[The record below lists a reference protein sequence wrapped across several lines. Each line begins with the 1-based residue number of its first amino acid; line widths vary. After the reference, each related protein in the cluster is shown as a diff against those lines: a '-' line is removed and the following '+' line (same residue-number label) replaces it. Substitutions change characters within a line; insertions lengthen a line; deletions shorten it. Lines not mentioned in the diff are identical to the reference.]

1 VKQALSVLCA
11 VRTMK
16 LLLSVAQSTIQILII
31 LAVARLST
39 AQFDGFGNGQPKQ
52 CPVYNRCEKDETPVP
67 KWPMKLSST
76 GCNKLGGGGLSMSSV
91 GKFDEAITS
100 PCCDQWNACNQICGS
115 VRSFCDTSFDKC
127 LEAKCD
133 EIKNKEDRDLC
144 KSNASTKKLM
154 LSLSDCK
161 FFMDSQASGCECVKK
176 SKADEKRKR
185 IVTNFY
191 KKYNP
196 KEVDKAEKLA
206 AKAND
211 PKKFAGL
218 FMKLIAKYP
227 KAVKRIRDPQEIM
240 MEELMRKH
248 GGGQS
253 AETPKPKPESEKSAE
268 QPEEEDSE
276 EERIEL

>member
-1 VKQALSVLCA
+1 MKLRGVPKSTAIQLLIALSVTKSC
-11 VRTMK
+11 
-16 LLLSVAQSTIQILII
+16 
-31 LAVARLST
+31 T
-39 AQFDGFGNGQPKQ
+39 AQFDGGFGNGQPKQ
-52 CPVYNRCEKDETPVP
+52 CTAFNRCEADETPVP
-67 KWPMKLSST
+67 RWPMKLHST
-76 GCNKLGGGGLSMSSV
+76 GCNKLGGGLSMSSV
-91 GKFDEAITS
+91 GKFDDSITS

-115 VRSFCDTSFDKC
+115 VRSFCDSSFDKC
-127 LEAKCD
+127 LEAKCE
-133 EIKNKEDRDLC
+133 EIKDKEEKDLC

-154 LSLSDCK
+154 LSLADCK
-161 FFMDSQASGCECVKK
+161 YFVESQISGCECVKK
-176 SKADEKRKR
+176 SKVEEKRKR

-218 FMKLIAKYP
+218 FMKLVAKYP

-248 GGGQS
+248 GGGGNS
-253 AETPKPKPESEKSAE
+253 AETPKPKTSDGEE
-268 QPEEEDSE
+268 EEEDSE